1 MNLQP
6 LSPDFSV
13 TPQIEIAEIADLAA
27 CGYKSIIGNRP
38 EREAPD
44 QPAWG
49 SLVAEAGRH
58 GMSARHI
65 PVVAGQ
71 IGPKDVKCFADA
83 LHTLPTPIAAF
94 CRTGTR
100 SAMLWALANPDEL
113 SVDERITTAAEHG
126 HDIASLRD
134 RMES

>member
-1 MNLQP
+1 
-6 LSPDFSV
+6 
-13 TPQIEIAEIADLAA
+13 
-27 CGYKSIIGNRP
+27 
-38 EREAPD
+38 
-44 QPAWG
+44 
-49 SLVAEAGRH
+49 
-58 GMSARHI
+58 MSARHI
-65 PVVAGQ
+65 PVVPGQ
-71 IGPKDVKCFADA
+71 IGPNDVKCFADA